1 MASKTG
7 GTVDQHFGQADQFF
21 IYESDGRQASFVET
35 RSVSRYCKGMD
46 DCGEKTG
53 RMDGILAAVEDCE
66 GVVALRIG
74 ASPLEKLQNRGISVF
89 TRYEKVD
96 TAVNEAARALCG

>member
-1 MASKTG
+1 
-7 GTVDQHFGQADQFF
+7 
-21 IYESDGRQASFVET
+21 
-35 RSVSRYCKGMD
+35 
-46 DCGEKTG
+46 
-53 RMDGILAAVEDCE
+53 MDGILAAVQDCE

-74 ASPLEKLQNRGISVF
+74 ASPLEKLQNKGISVF